1 MSTTCMSLNLLANT
15 VTSSDNHNQ
24 KRLCRMCR
32 WWTIWQSRPN
42 EGRAVEF
49 TELLS
54 GLRDYFNSVR
64 ALKRKQYPVP
74 ASLTAE
80 K

>member
-1 MSTTCMSLNLLANT
+1 
-15 VTSSDNHNQ
+15 
-24 KRLCRMCR
+24 MCR

-54 GLRDYFNSVR
+54 ELRDYFNSVR